1 MTKNGESN
9 FRKNW
14 RTGSLERRTLPEH
27 VTEKPKENLRKLK
40 ISKP

>member
-1 MTKNGESN
+1 MTKNEKSN
-9 FRKNW
+9 FRKNL
-14 RTGSLERRTLPEH
+14 RIGSLEKRTLPER